1 MKKAILISV
10 MVLAMATIKA
20 NAQSAADR
28 QMPEKKGD
36 EWQMP
41 KDILLRSRDFSQKVK
56 KSLGLDSAATKK
68 VFDLYLGNTKTVDEI
83 RIGAG
88 SAEYKNA
95 LAANQREFDQKIK
108 DVLTAK
114 QFEVYMAERKAGKLK
129 LLIVP
134 ACTRV
139 QSRDI
144 YGFVKLR

>member
-10 MVLAMATIKA
+10 MVLGIATIKA
-20 NAQSAADR
+20 NAQSAAER
-28 QMPEKKGD
+28 QLPEKKGD

-83 RIGAG
+83 RIGTG
-88 SAEYKNA
+88 SAEDKKDA

-108 DVLTAK
+108 EVVTAK
-114 QFEVYMAERKAGKLK
+114 QFEVYMEERKSGKLR
-129 LLIVP
+129 L
-134 ACTRV
+134 
-139 QSRDI
+139 
-144 YGFVKLR
+144 